1 MKCAN
6 YPTTMKCANYPT
18 TTTCKHNVF
27 APAQHAVTC
36 PTCRLA

>member
-18 TTTCKHNVF
+18 TTCKHNMF
-27 APAQHAVTC
+27 APVQHAVTC
-36 PTCRLA
+36 PTCRLV